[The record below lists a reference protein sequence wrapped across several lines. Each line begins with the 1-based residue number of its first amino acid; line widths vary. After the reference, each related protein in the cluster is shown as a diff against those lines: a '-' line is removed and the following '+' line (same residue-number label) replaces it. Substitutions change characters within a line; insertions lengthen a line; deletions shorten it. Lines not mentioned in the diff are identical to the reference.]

1 VRRGGQGEPGHDSF
15 FSAGLN
21 IESLREEIFF
31 LAYNLHWSWSEIMGL
46 TTAERREF
54 VKLLA
59 KQIERENAQIKA
71 ARER

>member
-1 VRRGGQGEPGHDSF
+1 LSQQ
-15 FSAGLN
+15 
-21 IESLREEIFF
+21 SLREEIFF

-46 TTAERREF
+46 TSVERREF
-54 VKLLA
+54 VKLLV